1 MYTDI
6 YTLQMVK
13 LNEANHR
20 VSCGVTGLPF
30 PSVTWR
36 AKGQNIRNN
45 PDISSVASKYE
56 VDGTDL
62 LIRSVN
68 SWRNNISFNPRK
80 NYKTKMGNFR
90 FWESI
95 FYLSRVAICCSIF
108 LAAYSLLTIDNVR
121 WFSEIWDVTTRE
133 ATCVKLFRMLSV
145 RRESSNILT
154 SRTLSS
160 ISR

>member
-1 MYTDI
+1 
-6 YTLQMVK
+6 MVK

-62 LIRSVN
+62 LIRSVID
-68 SWRNNISFNPRK
+68 RLHALIQKKFK
-80 NYKTKMGNFR
+80 IK
-90 FWESI
+90 
-95 FYLSRVAICCSIF
+95 LLCST
-108 LAAYSLLTIDNVR
+108 LL
-121 WFSEIWDVTTRE
+121 
-133 ATCVKLFRMLSV
+133 K
-145 RRESSNILT
+145 
-154 SRTLSS
+154 
-160 ISR
+160 